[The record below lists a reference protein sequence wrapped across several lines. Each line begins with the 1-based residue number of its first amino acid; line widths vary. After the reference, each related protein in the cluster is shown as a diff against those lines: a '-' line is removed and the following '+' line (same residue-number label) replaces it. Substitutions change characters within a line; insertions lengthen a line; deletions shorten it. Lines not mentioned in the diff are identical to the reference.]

1 MSVDYRLLHH
11 FRVSQRREMASR
23 GELTVLRADEQSDGQ
38 PAAEPPATDESAV
51 APAPL
56 TPAFPAK
63 PPAPPAK
70 ASARPAKAPALP
82 AKLQRGQVLTHLLN
96 EDR

>member
-38 PAAEPPATDESAV
+38 SAAEPPARDESAG

-63 PPAPPAK
+63 PPPAK

>member
-23 GELTVLRADEQSDGQ
+23 GELSVLRAGEQTDGE
-38 PAAEPPATDESAV
+38 PGVERLAREDSAA
-51 APAPL
+51 APASL
-56 TPAFPAK
+56 TPAT

-70 ASARPAKAPALP
+70 ASGRPAKAPALP

>member
-23 GELTVLRADEQSDGQ
+23 GEVPVLRPDGQ
-38 PAAEPPATDESAV
+38 AAGERGVERRAAETLPEL
-51 APAPL
+51 PAPL
-56 TPAFPAK
+56 E
-63 PPAPPAK
+63 APPL
-70 ASARPAKAPALP
+70 ARP
-82 AKLQRGQVLTHLLN
+82 RGQVLTHLLN